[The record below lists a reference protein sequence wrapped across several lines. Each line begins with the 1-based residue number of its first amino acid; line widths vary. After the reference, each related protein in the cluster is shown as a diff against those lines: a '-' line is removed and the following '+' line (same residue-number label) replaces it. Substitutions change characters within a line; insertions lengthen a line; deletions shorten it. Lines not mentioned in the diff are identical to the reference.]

1 MRDMAYVA
9 IHSCGKIVAAS
20 VDIPDNKDCA
30 RHVASWIRRGEPVKR
45 MSVEKARR
53 SEWCQC
59 YRKPKAAAEAEPE
72 EAAQAAM
79 LE

>member
-1 MRDMAYVA
+1 MDMAYVA

-20 VDIPDNKDCA
+20 VDVPVNTSCA
-30 RHVASWIRRGEPVKR
+30 RHVASWIRRGEVVKR

-59 YRKPKAAAEAEPE
+59 YRKAPKVAAWITSP
-72 EAAQAAM
+72 
-79 LE
+79 